1 MDLKT
6 TYKVKGLG
14 TEKTIE
20 SLIRIFTDESRE
32 RITSV
37 EDRWNGNIPE
47 GPIATVSALTVFAG
61 GSEGRFADTWK
72 QAFRNLN
79 SVVVPAFVGI
89 PKSDEED
96 AKKSLW
102 SILSNNGRMAK
113 LLVIHVG
120 RRQS

>member
-61 GSEGRFADTWK
+61 GSEGRFADT
-72 QAFRNLN
+72 
-79 SVVVPAFVGI
+79 
-89 PKSDEED
+89 
-96 AKKSLW
+96 
-102 SILSNNGRMAK
+102 
-113 LLVIHVG
+113 
-120 RRQS
+120 